1 MQFFYS
7 NLFFDNSTHKGQP
20 RNRLS
25 FFYADEQKGATNY
38 DETEKENP
46 RGLAARIEE
55 TQKKIPGPSRLAADG
70 RVWYHKAIQLTDRQ
84 GEGTI

>member
-1 MQFFYS
+1 MKKQ
-7 NLFFDNSTHKGQP
+7 
-20 RNRLS
+20 
-25 FFYADEQKGATNY
+25 
-38 DETEKENP
+38 KENP
-46 RGLAARIEE
+46 RGLAAELEE